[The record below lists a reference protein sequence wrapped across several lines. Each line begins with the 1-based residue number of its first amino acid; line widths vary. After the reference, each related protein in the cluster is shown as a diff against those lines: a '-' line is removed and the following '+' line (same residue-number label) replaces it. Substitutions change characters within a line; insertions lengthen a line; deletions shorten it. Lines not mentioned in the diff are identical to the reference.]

1 MSSSPTPARHCV
13 PATWSNR
20 SSPSSRTGEP
30 MSLNV
35 SAWSIRR
42 PLPTVVFSIILLI
55 LGWTSFTKL
64 AVTRLPNADIP
75 LISVTVS
82 QFGAAPAELEAQVTK
97 TIEDGVSGVE
107 GVRHI
112 SSSITDGLSVTTIQF
127 ALETNTDRALNDVKD
142 AVTRVRANLPQN
154 VTEPL
159 IQRVDVIGLPIVTYA
174 AISPGKTPEQLSYF
188 VDDVVKRAL
197 QGVRN
202 VAQVERIGG
211 VEREILVSLDPDRL
225 QAAGLTAVNVSQI
238 LRGTNVDVAGGRAEI
253 GKNDQA
259 IRTLAGAKTLNELA
273 GTMIPLF
280 SGGEVRLDDLGTV
293 TDTIGDRRTFAR
305 FNGEPVVALGIKRS
319 KGASDVVVAAA
330 VQKRIDALKVAYPD
344 VDLKLIDTSV
354 DFTKGNYEAAISTL
368 FEGAVLA
375 VIIVFLFLRDI
386 RATIIAAVS
395 LPLSIFPAFW
405 AMDIL
410 GFSLNLVS
418 FLAITLS
425 TGILVDDAIVEIENI
440 VRHMRMGKSPY
451 RAALEAADEIGLA
464 VIAISLTI
472 IAIFA
477 PASFMSGIA
486 GQFFKQFGITVSVQ
500 VFFSLL
506 AARFV
511 TPVLAAYFMKDNH
524 HEDPPPG
531 FILTKY
537 HSLVTWSVK
546 HYFITILVGFGVF
559 AASIWSITL
568 LPQGFLPA
576 QDTARSLMALELP
589 PGTQLAYTEKV
600 TEEIVARLRKRPEVK
615 NVFVDGGRIPPGTL
629 EVRRAALIINYTPK
643 DQRKITQRELEL
655 SISNELTN
663 IPDIRFWFLDENG
676 LRAISLVVTGV
687 DRNIVNNVAS
697 ELATQM
703 KRIPTIANVIS
714 ETSLDRPELRI
725 RPRAELAARLGVST
739 ESLSQTIRV
748 ATIGDVGP
756 ALAKF
761 DAGDR
766 QVPIRVQLEDSAR
779 GDLSMLQ
786 QLRVPLGQRGE
797 RGGVPLSVV
806 ADIQL
811 DQGPTSINRYDRE
824 RQATV
829 AADLVGTAALG
840 DATKLIYD
848 LPVMK
853 GLPKGVRGSQWGDGG
868 GLQGLSEGFA
878 TAITAGLMMV
888 YAVLVLLF
896 GTFLQPIT
904 ILFSLPLS
912 IGGAIAALLVTGKQ
926 LTTPV
931 WIGILMLMGIVTK
944 NAIMLVEF
952 AIEAIRAGKR
962 RDEAMI
968 DAGMKRARPIVMTT
982 IAMVAGMMP
991 SALAVGAGGEF
1002 RSPMALAVI
1011 GGLIFSTVLS
1021 LVFVPAMFMVMDDIG
1036 DLIWRFGR
1044 RMIVHSED
1052 AEADHHA
1059 KPPAGTAPAQSAPAP
1074 KSFVHP
1080 AAE

>member
-1 MSSSPTPARHCV
+1 MA
-13 PATWSNR
+13 
-20 SSPSSRTGEP
+20 
-30 MSLNV
+30 LNI
-35 SAWSIRR
+35 SAWSIRH
-42 PLPTVVFSIILLI
+42 PLPSVVFSIILLV
-55 LGWTSFTKL
+55 LGWVSFTKL
-64 AVTRLPNADIP
+64 AVTRLPSADIP
-75 LISVTVS
+75 VISVAVS
-82 QFGAAPAELEAQVTK
+82 QFGAAPAELESQVDK

-154 VTEPL
+154 VNEPL

-225 QAAGLTAVNVSQI
+225 QAAGLTAVDVSRR
-238 LRGTNVDVAGGRAEI
+238 LRGTNVDLAGGRAEI

-273 GTMIPLF
+273 GTMISLPG
-280 SGGEVRLDDLGTV
+280 GGEVRLDDLGTV
-293 TDTIGDRRTFAR
+293 TDTIADRRTFAR

-330 VQKRIDALKVAYPD
+330 VQKRIDALKIAHPE

-354 DFTKGNYEAAISTL
+354 EFTKGNYEAAISTL
-368 FEGAVLA
+368 FEGAILA
-375 VIIVFLFLRDI
+375 VIIVLLFLRDI
-386 RATIIAAVS
+386 RATVIAAIS

-511 TPVLAAYFMKDNH
+511 TPVLAAYFLKDH
-524 HEDPPPG
+524 PHDDPLPG
-531 FILTKY
+531 RVLQTYTK
-537 HSLVTWSVK
+537 LVTWSVK
-546 HYFITILVGFGVF
+546 HYLITVLIGFGIF

-576 QDTARSLMALELP
+576 QDTARSLLAMELP
-589 PGTQLAYTEKV
+589 PGSQLAFTEKV
-600 TEEIVARLRKRPEVK
+600 TEQIVARLRKRPEVRS
-615 NVFVDGGRIPPGTL
+615 VFVDGGRVPPGIF

-643 DQRKITQRELEL
+643 TARKITQRELEL
-655 SISNELTN
+655 SIGKELQN
-663 IPDIRFWFLDENG
+663 VPDIRFWFLDENG
-676 LRAISLVVTGV
+676 LRAISLVVTGA
-687 DRNIVNNVAS
+687 DSNIVSNVAS
-697 ELATQM
+697 ELGNQM
-703 KRIPTIANVIS
+703 KRIPLIANVIS

-725 RPRAELAARLGVST
+725 QPRADLAARLGVST
-739 ESLSQTIRV
+739 ESLSETIRV
-748 ATIGDVGP
+748 ATIGDVGQ

-761 DAGDR
+761 DTGDR
-766 QVPIRVQLEDSAR
+766 QIPIRVQLEDNAR
-779 GDLSMLQ
+779 GDLQTLE
-786 QLRVPLGQRGE
+786 QLRVPLGGGH
-797 RGGVPLSVV
+797 GGVPLSVV
-806 ADIQL
+806 ADIKL

-840 DATKLIYD
+840 DATGKINE

-853 GLPKGVRGSQWGDGG
+853 SLPKGVTVNPSGDAES
-868 GLQGLSEGFA
+868 LNELSAGFA

-952 AIEAIRAGKR
+952 AVESMREGKTREYAI
-962 RDEAMI
+962 I

-982 IAMVAGMMP
+982 IAMAAGMMP
-991 SALAVGAGGEF
+991 SALAFGAGGEF

-1011 GGLIFSTVLS
+1011 GGLLFSTVLS
-1021 LVFVPAMFMVMDDIG
+1021 LVFVPAMFMLMDDIG
-1036 DLIWRFGR
+1036 NLIWRFSKQL
-1044 RMIVHSED
+1044 IT
-1052 AEADHHA
+1052 ANKADDQPGDHE
-1059 KPPAGTAPAQSAPAP
+1059 PPAIAHS
-1074 KSFVHP
+1074 P